1 MVCSYQKH
9 GGADLVGRKNKV
21 AFTTNQTFKGAGCI
35 GGVLCRV
42 PCVRIKKYGFCTVGN
57 RELNVFKKGSHI
69 LK

>member
-1 MVCSYQKH
+1 MVCSHQKH

-21 AFTTNQTFKGAGCI
+21 AFTTNQTFKGARI

-57 RELNVFKKGSHI
+57 RELNVFK
-69 LK
+69 

>member
-1 MVCSYQKH
+1 MLCSHQKH

-42 PCVRIKKYGFCTVGN
+42 PCVRIK
-57 RELNVFKKGSHI
+57 EIWI
-69 LK
+69 LHCGK